1 MNCPYCNRFI
11 NAWTGLQELQKFQKH
26 LPKCRKN
33 PANVTLRDGRR
44 SVIVPP
50 GNRQNLNDA
59 LNIRHD
65 SGQ

>member
-1 MNCPYCNRFI
+1 MNCPYCNRVI
-11 NAWTGLQELQKFQKH
+11 NAWAGLQELQKFQRH

-33 PANVTLRDGRR
+33 PANIAIRDGRR
-44 SVIVPP
+44 TAVTPM
-50 GNRQNLNDA
+50 REQTMADA